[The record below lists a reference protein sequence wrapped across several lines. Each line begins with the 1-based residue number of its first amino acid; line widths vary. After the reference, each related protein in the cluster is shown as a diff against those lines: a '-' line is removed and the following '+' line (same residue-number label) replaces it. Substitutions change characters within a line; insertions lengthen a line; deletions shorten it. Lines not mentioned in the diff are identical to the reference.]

1 MEIHILGTASARPTS
16 SRNVSGSVFSCQ
28 EGLVVVDAGEGFQM
42 RYSKQ
47 RSRMKHGGEPSLLRP
62 NRIVAVAL
70 THGHLDH
77 TWGLLPFLQ
86 TLSLDGRQQPLI
98 VYGPTS
104 SEILDLLQT
113 GGVDV
118 ELPPTT
124 ASAELLNQYRAW
136 FRLGGTTNH
145 LGYPVR
151 WLLGDTESGRWVEFV
166 DDAKDLLWHESMP
179 QPTSFKTFRIDALST
194 RHGIPSCAWQISRK
208 ERRGSFNRHKAS
220 LAGLGNEEKKKLSE
234 GFDIELESGEVL
246 QASSFRGPSRPSTSI
261 VLSGDTAE
269 QSIEPKEP
277 VTVLVHEATFLNDA
291 SERADNHLHSTASG
305 AARTALKCD
314 AKHLI
319 LTHFSARLRDVDE
332 ALSQAGEV
340 LGQSCSLASA
350 NDGDRIRID
359 DDGEV
364 AMLKLGESGWIQHKL
379 SHH

>member
-1 MEIHILGTASARPTS
+1 M
-16 SRNVSGSVFSCQ
+16 
-28 EGLVVVDAGEGFQM
+28 
-42 RYSKQ
+42 
-47 RSRMKHGGEPSLLRP
+47 
-62 NRIVAVAL
+62 
-70 THGHLDH
+70 
-77 TWGLLPFLQ
+77 
-86 TLSLDGRQQPLI
+86 
-98 VYGPTS
+98 
-104 SEILDLLQT
+104 
-113 GGVDV
+113 
-118 ELPPTT
+118 
-124 ASAELLNQYRAW
+124 
-136 FRLGGTTNH
+136 
-145 LGYPVR
+145 
-151 WLLGDTESGRWVEFV
+151 LGDAESGRWVEFV

-179 QPTSFKTFRIDALST
+179 QPTSFKMFRIDALST

-234 GFDIELESGEVL
+234 GFDIELEGGEVL
-246 QASSFRGPSRPSTSI
+246 RASSFRGPSRPSTSI

-269 QSIEPKEP
+269 QSIEPKAP

-350 NDGDRIRID
+350 NDGDRVRID

-364 AMLKLGESGWIQHKL
+364 AMLKLSESGWIQHKL